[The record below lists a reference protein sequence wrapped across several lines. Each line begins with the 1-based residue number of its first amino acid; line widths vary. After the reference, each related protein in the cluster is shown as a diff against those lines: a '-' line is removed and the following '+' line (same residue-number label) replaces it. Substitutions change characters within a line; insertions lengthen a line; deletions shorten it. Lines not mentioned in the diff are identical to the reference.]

1 MQALAMAPAKKRK
14 RRMHSQ
20 STVTEYRLVEAYRE
34 LSSSSASD
42 TTEYFCDARR
52 FGVMP
57 QYLITSGLL
66 SSSVNSNTSLDQVEC
81 SSLPSLRVPLFRLAD
96 RTRLRRSTGRKH
108 KA

>member
-1 MQALAMAPAKKRK
+1 MQALAMSPAKKRK
-14 RRMHSQ
+14 RQIHTQ
-20 STVTEYRLVEAYRE
+20 STVIEYRLIEAYRE

-42 TTEYFCDARR
+42 TAEHICNARR

-57 QYLITSGLL
+57 KYLMTSGLL
-66 SSSVNSNTSLDQVEC
+66 SSSVNSNTSSDQVEC

-96 RTRLRRSTGRKH
+96 RTRLRRSIGRRH